1 MELIELKL
9 LDKEKNYDSFLVK
22 ELVNRYNQSTS
33 ISLDDFQHIL
43 DTIDYILEHE
53 VTLEEGFQS
62 IQSDIKEIQRIYKSI
77 QILPINNE
85 KYLNVLK
92 KQIPFFIQSVTG
104 EDALFHYCD
113 ISVD

>member
-9 LDKEKNYDSFLVK
+9 LDTEKNYDSSLIK
-22 ELVNRYNQSTS
+22 ELVSRYNNNQSTS
-33 ISLDDFQHIL
+33 ISLEDFQHIL
-43 DTIDYILEHE
+43 DTIDYILEHGE
-53 VTLEEGFQS
+53 TFDEGIQS

-92 KQIPFFIQSVTG
+92 WT
-104 EDALFHYCD
+104 L
-113 ISVD
+113 

>member
-53 VTLEEGFQS
+53 VT
-62 IQSDIKEIQRIYKSI
+62 
-77 QILPINNE
+77 
-85 KYLNVLK
+85 
-92 KQIPFFIQSVTG
+92 
-104 EDALFHYCD
+104 
-113 ISVD
+113 